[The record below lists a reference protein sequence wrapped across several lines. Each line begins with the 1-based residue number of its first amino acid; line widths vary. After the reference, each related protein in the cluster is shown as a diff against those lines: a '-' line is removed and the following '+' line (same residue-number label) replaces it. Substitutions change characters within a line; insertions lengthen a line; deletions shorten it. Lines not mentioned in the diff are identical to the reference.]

1 MPLAFMAVHL
11 FQLRFGGTPVFGPC
25 SLRPP
30 LYLINIWGVLSLNP
44 FWTNNTAVV
53 SVGVR
58 RGSYRCPFA
67 CGRCLSSGERRG
79 SVQAP
84 FRDCPSEAAGAAW
97 PTAPHAGA
105 GSGAATLA
113 VDARATPGAMPSL
126 RAGRR
131 SCAAASAKR
140 QAPPS

>member
-1 MPLAFMAVHL
+1 MWSAPVVKAGAWSSLHLAGTGLMPLAFMAFHL

-67 CGRCLSSGERRG
+67 CGRC
-79 SVQAP
+79 
-84 FRDCPSEAAGAAW
+84 
-97 PTAPHAGA
+97 
-105 GSGAATLA
+105 
-113 VDARATPGAMPSL
+113 
-126 RAGRR
+126 
-131 SCAAASAKR
+131 
-140 QAPPS
+140 